1 LKYYKG
7 NYDTFEKTR
16 LDANLNQTKQHE
28 KQQANIEKSQ
38 AFIDKFRA
46 NAKRAS
52 MVQSKIKLL
61 AKVEV
66 VEKVVEDSSISF
78 RFPPPGVL
86 KPPCLRLE

>member
-1 LKYYKG
+1 
-7 NYDTFEKTR
+7 
-16 LDANLNQTKQHE
+16 
-28 KQQANIEKSQ
+28 
-38 AFIDKFRA
+38 
-46 NAKRAS
+46 

-86 KPPCLRLE
+86 KPPCLRIDEGDFAYDGSNFILRDINFAVDQDSRISIVGANGAGKSTLLKLLIGKL